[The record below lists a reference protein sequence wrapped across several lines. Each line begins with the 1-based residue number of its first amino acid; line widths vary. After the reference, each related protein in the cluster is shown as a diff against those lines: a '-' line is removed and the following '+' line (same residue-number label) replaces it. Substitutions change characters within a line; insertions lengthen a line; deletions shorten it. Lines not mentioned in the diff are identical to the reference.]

1 VSPASSARFGKS
13 IGKAVARLG
22 LFGALI
28 AGTGCVSSRAFVPAE
43 HVTAFS
49 PGGRHLAAEYSIEE
63 QGSALG
69 DVKVWS
75 PGAERDGSAADPRT
89 TVRVGFELANHDDA
103 PLEFDTE
110 RLYLEEMAEEGRSAG
125 RLGPTQVAGET
136 LVPPGQTRQIDV
148 TFALPDSVWPS
159 DVPGYRVAWSVVGS
173 KPHSR
178 KTPFLRAMESRP
190 VDPWYPYYGYYYPGY
205 YYPGFYG
212 SWSFGYRFGPP
223 PPWRARRL
231 YYVR

>member
-1 VSPASSARFGKS
+1 VSSSRSAT
-13 IGKAVARLG
+13 IEKAVARIG
-22 LFGALI
+22 LFAAL
-28 AGTGCVSSRAFVPAE
+28 AAAAGCVSSRAFVPAE

-49 PGGRHLAAEYSIEE
+49 PEGRQLAAEYSIDEH
-63 QGSALG
+63 GSALG

-75 PGAERDGSAADPRT
+75 LGAERDGSDADPHT

-103 PLEFDTE
+103 PLRFDTGQ
-110 RLYLEEMAEEGRSAG
+110 LYLEEMPEEGTPAG
-125 RLGPTQVAGET
+125 RLAAADVAGDT

-148 TFALPDSVWPS
+148 TFALPSSVWPS
-159 DVPGYRVAWSVVGS
+159 DVPGYRVAWSVIGS
-173 KPHSR
+173 RPHSR
-178 KTPFLRAMESRP
+178 KTPFLRAIEARP
-190 VDPWYPYYGYYYPGY
+190 IDPWYPYYGYYYPGY

-223 PPWRARRL
+223 PRWRARRL